1 MTIPYGLPQRCSLA
15 LVVLWFLSSVLSV
28 VSGGSTLQMFIYL
41 AVVALPA
48 IAIYSFMNVSTFS
61 WRKRKSSLNLTNT
74 KFKIIVKL
82 GGPCHQSC
90 FGDRMRYW
98 IRKCIGFASSRIG
111 YKI

>member
-1 MTIPYGLPQRCSLA
+1 MFSAMNSGEM
-15 LVVLWFLSSVLSV
+15 FL
-28 VSGGSTLQMFIYL
+28 YL

-98 IRKCIGFASSRIG
+98 IRKCIGFASS
-111 YKI
+111 